1 MTKALSSY
9 SLSKSTHKKNRWSYY
24 LLIALIAN
32 AAIWGSALLFIK
44 LKKPVYTSTSTAT
57 LPETKSAANV
67 NLPNIGQAYYEN
79 SSPYA
84 NSSIQDPRETYKI
97 IAESEPVL
105 RAAAS
110 QVNLPLEDFGKPRVK
125 IVLNTTLMTFDFKGS
140 TPEEARNKSLAFH
153 QAFQTRL
160 NQLRAKE
167 IAQQDK
173 GFQST
178 LDSAKQKL
186 QDAQQ
191 KLSAFKANSGLVSN
205 EQLRDLS
212 ANIEQLRRQKAEVSA
227 QQQQISS
234 RVGQLSANLN
244 ISSQQAA
251 DAFALQS
258 DQIFQQNLKDYSDAS
273 ASLTLLNAKFLPD
286 HPTVIEQQAKRDAS
300 RTAFLSRSQEL
311 LGRSV
316 DEQAVQQY
324 ALNQANSQSA
334 REALFQGLVASQA
347 EQRGLK
353 AQAQEIDRQI
363 AILENR
369 LKNLAQNESTLDALK
384 RDVQIAEAVF
394 SSTLTKLDI
403 SRANA
408 FGSYPLIQMLSEPTL
423 AESPSG
429 PKPELVLLGAALGSL
444 FINTGITLLYLRKPK
459 SKAFRKELETLE
471 LQQPVLGFNEGN
483 ISSPFL

>member
-1 MTKALSSY
+1 MNKNISSH
-9 SLSKSTHKKNRWSYY
+9 SFSKSTNKNNRWTYY
-24 LLIALIAN
+24 LLIALLAN
-32 AAIWGSALLFIK
+32 AAIWGSALLFVK

-97 IAESEPVL
+97 IAESEAVL
-105 RAAAS
+105 EAAAS
-110 QVNLPLEDFGKPRVK
+110 QINMPVQEFGKPRVR
-125 IVLNTTLMTFDFKGS
+125 IVLNTTLMNFDFKGA

-153 QAFQTRL
+153 QAFQARL
-160 NQLRAKE
+160 NQLRVKE
-167 IAQQDK
+167 IAQQEI
-173 GFQST
+173 GFQNT

-191 KLSAFKANSGLVSN
+191 SLSAFKANSGLVSN

-234 RVGQLSANLN
+234 RVNQLSANLN
-244 ISSQQAA
+244 VSSQQAA

-273 ASLTLLNAKFLPD
+273 TTLTQLNARFLPD
-286 HPTVIEQQAKRDAS
+286 HPTVVEQQARQDAS
-300 RTAFLSRSQEL
+300 REAFLSRSQNL

-316 DEQAVQQY
+316 DEPTIQQY
-324 ALNQANSQSA
+324 ALSQANSQSA

-347 EQRGLK
+347 DQQGLK

-363 AILENR
+363 TLLESR

-394 SSTLTKLDI
+394 SSTLTKFDI

-423 AESPSG
+423 AATPNT
-429 PKPELVLLGAALGSL
+429 PKPELILLGAALCSL
-444 FINTGITLLYLRKPK
+444 FINTGIALLYLRQPK
-459 SKAFRKELETLE
+459 NKAFKRELETLE
-471 LQQPVLGFNEGN
+471 LQQPVLSFNESN
-483 ISSPFL
+483 MSNPFQ